1 MRWTKEAVKF
11 WLEHYFDLKE
21 YRINP
26 WKELYYWKGEPVIR
40 GTHSFKSPF
49 ENLAILNAEFSL
61 AIKKLTSQERHI
73 VSRYIQGNG
82 VYIGRIINKL
92 FGTLSGAD
100 NGKVYLA

>member
-1 MRWTKEAVKF
+1 
-11 WLEHYFDLKE
+11 LKE

-61 AIKKLTSQERHI
+61 AIKKLAPKERHI
-73 VSRYIQGNG
+73 LSRYLQGDD
-82 VYIGRIINKL
+82 VYINKITNKL
-92 FGTLSGAD
+92 FEILSGAD
-100 NGKVYLA
+100 SGKLNLLD